1 MEVLVCHRQ
10 KALVHLARINAER
23 HGVKVRIAPRP
34 KDVLTLARA
43 DKPDM
48 ILLGN
53 DLKDPTTEELVKA
66 LDEDFTLRGVQVI
79 VVKGAIPDLA
89 GSFKKLKWPTPP
101 V

>member
-10 KALVHLARINAER
+10 KALVHLARLNAER

-34 KDVLTLARA
+34 KDVLPLARLE
-43 DKPDM
+43 KPDL

-53 DLKDPTTEELVKA
+53 DLKDPSTEELVKI
-66 LDEDFTLRGVQVI
+66 LDADVELSGVRVI

-89 GSFKKLKWPTPP
+89 ESFKKLKWPVP
-101 V
+101 